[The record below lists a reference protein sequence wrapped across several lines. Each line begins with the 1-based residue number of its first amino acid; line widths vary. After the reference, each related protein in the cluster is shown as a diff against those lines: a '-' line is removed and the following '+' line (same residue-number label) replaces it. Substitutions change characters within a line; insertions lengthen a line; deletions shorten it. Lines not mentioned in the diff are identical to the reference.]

1 MTTWSYDPN
10 MLCTVLLEN
19 NILSMHCCEILVKS
33 CSEKFGTVHKKKPTM
48 ESLLNSIAV
57 KLLWILFKTFQNSY
71 SIGNL
76 WLAASAETATGGVL

>member
-10 MLCTVLLEN
+10 ILCTVLLEN

-33 CSEKFGTVHKKKPTM
+33 CSEKFGTLHNKKPTM
-48 ESLLNSIAV
+48 EPLLNSIAV
-57 KLLWILFKTFQNSY
+57 KLLWIFFKAFQNSY

-76 WLAASAETATGGVL
+76 WLDISAETATGGIL